1 MRMERM
7 PMESL
12 LHELLI
18 WGIDLGVDTRFGSG
32 LRKYVDEWRNAWLST
47 HQVHKKYDLEIDK

>member
-1 MRMERM
+1 MERM

-12 LHELLI
+12 LDELLI

-32 LRKYVDEWRNAWLST
+32 LRKYVDEWRDS
-47 HQVHKKYDLEIDK
+47 